1 MNYGEIMEELLT
13 CKSAP
18 RQAKLRHML
27 SKLEAEAVPELEAQA
42 ADKAAEAQEEG
53 LEGDGTGNELSPDG
67 VRTNMEAAADEA
79 ADATRVAE
87 PAADDA
93 EAQ

>member
-18 RQAKLRHML
+18 RQAKLRAML
-27 SKLEAEAVPELEAQA
+27 SKLEADAVPELEARA
-42 ADKAAEAQEEG
+42 AAEAAEAQEEG
-53 LEGDGTGNELSPDG
+53 LEGDGTGDELSPDG

-79 ADATRVAE
+79 AAGN
-87 PAADDA
+87 A
-93 EAQ
+93 EAE